1 VENLY
6 KYNKLIQQQI
16 LSKAFH
22 PYLRRFLKEPTI
34 EEKKILLL
42 ITLLKELTI
51 TDEER
56 DRYITATM
64 LVQVALDTHDG
75 VTLNTLEHDAEA
87 LQNRQ
92 LTVLAGD
99 YYSGLYYYILAQLG
113 NIELIRSL
121 AEGIKEINEQK
132 IIYHQNNFD
141 NEESILRT
149 VMTIESS
156 LIIKV
161 AECFQLTKFKD
172 LIQSCLLL
180 NLLQNESSKF
190 LDKKDSSLY
199 QAFAKVLFAKEIA
212 DLAEKELESL
222 HVKIL
227 DHTESTQQ
235 DFERAFRLLFLRSE
249 HLSSVFETL
258 IHEKDSKVN
267 SGVEE
272 G

>member
-1 VENLY
+1 MENLY
-6 KYNKLIQQQI
+6 KYNKAIQQQI

-22 PYLRRFLKEPTI
+22 PYLRRFLKEPLI
-34 EEKKILLL
+34 EEKKVMLL
-42 ITLLKELTI
+42 ITLLKELTL

-56 DRYITATM
+56 DQYITATM
-64 LVQVALDTHDG
+64 LVQIALDTHDG
-75 VTLNTLEHDAEA
+75 VTLHAIHHDVEA

-132 IIYHQNNFD
+132 MIYHRQHFD
-141 NEESILRT
+141 NEESILRA

-156 LIIKV
+156 LIVKV
-161 AECFQLTKFKD
+161 AECFRLTQFKD
-172 LIQSCLLL
+172 LIQSYLLL
-180 NLLQNESSKF
+180 NFLQNASSSF
-190 LDKKDSSLY
+190 LNKEDSSLY
-199 QAFAKVLFAKEIA
+199 QAFAKVLYDKEMS
-212 DLAEKELESL
+212 DLAENELESL
-222 HVKIL
+222 HVKVLNHI
-227 DHTESTQQ
+227 ESIQHHY
-235 DFERAFRLLFLRSE
+235 ERAFRQLFLKRE
-249 HLSSVFETL
+249 HVSVFETFM
-258 IHEKDSKVN
+258 HEKDWKVN